1 LSLPRDGIVR
11 ILRDKKSRGG
21 KAVTVVAGVPGS
33 EATLSALLSELKR
46 QCGTGGTLRGD
57 LLEFQGDVRTRLQ
70 TELEK
75 RGFKVKLAGG

>member
-1 LSLPRDGIVR
+1 
-11 ILRDKKSRGG
+11 
-21 KAVTVVAGVPGS
+21 VVAGVPGS
-33 EATLSALLSELKR
+33 ESTLNALLSELKR

-57 LLEFQGDVRTRLQ
+57 LLEFQGDVRARLQ